1 MDPTFAQGTS
11 WHDLTG
17 HVALVT
23 GGNSGIGKGIAR
35 GLHNAGAT
43 VAIWGTNTERNDDAV
58 AELSSEGGAPVAAFT
73 VDVSDEDAVARGT
86 AAVLKR
92 FGQIDSCFANAGV
105 PGRPAPVDEMTTQE
119 WRRVMSV
126 NLDGQFFTVRAVAGH
141 MKSRGTGSIVFT
153 SSVSMSDGL
162 PYSIHYAAAKAGLT
176 AMARGLAVE
185 LARDGIRVN
194 AIVPGWTEAAMTEGL
209 LNSPTA
215 QAKILPRVPLRRWG
229 TPRDFE
235 ALAVWL
241 AGPGSGYF
249 TGQTLVLDGGYTV
262 F

>member
-1 MDPTFAQGTS
+1 MTP

-23 GGNSGIGKGIAR
+23 GGNSGIGLGMAR
-35 GLHNAGAT
+35 GLRKAGAA
-43 VAIWGTNTERNDDAV
+43 VAIWGTSAENNAAAV
-58 AELSSEGGAPVAAFT
+58 AELAREPSDAAVAAFG
-73 VDVSDEDAVARGT
+73 VDVSDEAAVAAGVQQT
-86 AAVLKR
+86 LET

-105 PGRPAPVDEMTTQE
+105 AGRPSPIDTMSTEE
-119 WRRVMSV
+119 WRRVMAV
-126 NLDGQFFTVRAVAGH
+126 NLDGQFYTVRAVAGH

-162 PYSIHYAAAKAGLT
+162 AFATHYAAAKAALT

-185 LARDGIRVN
+185 LAREKIRVN
-194 AIVPGWTEAAMTEGL
+194 AIVPGWTRAAMTEDL
-209 LNSPTA
+209 LDSPAA
-215 QAKILPRVPLRRWG
+215 QAKILPRIPLRRWG
-229 TPRDFE
+229 TPADFE

-249 TGQTLVLDGGYTV
+249 TGQTLVMDGGYTV